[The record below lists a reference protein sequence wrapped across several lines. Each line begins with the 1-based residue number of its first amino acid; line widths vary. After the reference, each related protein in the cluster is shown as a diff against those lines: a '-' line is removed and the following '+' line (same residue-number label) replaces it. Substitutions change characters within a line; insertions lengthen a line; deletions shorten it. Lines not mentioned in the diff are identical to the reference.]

1 MCSKNAFPPLIWK
14 YTYLLVGS
22 MLTVKIDKQRKF
34 QNVRLDFKVL
44 EVTYTS
50 TLLEYSIE
58 IKT

>member
-1 MCSKNAFPPLIWK
+1 
-14 YTYLLVGS
+14 